1 MSRRPANRSFVVGKR
16 AGPVVGQRQEVGGN
30 EAEAK
35 EEAHEQRSQESSV
48 DRVG

>member
-1 MSRRPANRSFVVGKR
+1 MAKS

-48 DRVG
+48 EGVG